1 VRRLAAALTLVGVL
15 AAAGCGSSDV
25 DTLQEEV
32 DRLEGQV
39 ALQQQQLDKL
49 ESETEA
55 IRTLES
61 RLGDIEGLLQ
71 GLADRVP
78 ELGQLQ
84 ELLDQLR
91 GLLP

>member
-1 VRRLAAALTLVGVL
+1 M
-15 AAAGCGSSDV
+15 AAGCGSSDV

-39 ALQQQQLDKL
+39 ALQQQELDKF

-55 IRTLES
+55 IRALES

>member
-1 VRRLAAALTLVGVL
+1 MRRLAAALALAVVL

-55 IRTLES
+55 IRALES

-84 ELLDQLR
+84 ELIDQLR
-91 GLLP
+91 GLVP